1 MKKALLVILA
11 LVLAFSALGCTEKKE
26 ETANNDLFTDQY
38 FEGLEQMTLLGMDL
52 LLTGEEM
59 QPVVEILQ
67 GLSLSALPEGAT
79 VEENMTPVLLM
90 LTYEDG
96 TMRTVQISDTMLS
109 FTEVGAQKY
118 CTSDQF
124 FADFIKAFG
133 VGEA

>member
-11 LVLAFSALGCTEKKE
+11 LVLAFSVLGCTEKKE

-38 FEGLEQMTLLGMDL
+38 FEGLAQMTLLGMDL
-52 LLTGEEM
+52 ILTGEEM

-79 VEENMTPVLLM
+79 VEENMAPVLLM